1 MIALPGNCGII
12 HLSAY
17 ENTME
22 RGLGSRKM
30 SQSNVKKYRHEL
42 KYQITDAQ
50 VQLLKNRI
58 NHLIPADAHAGPD
71 GVYSI
76 RSLYFDDYENRCLR
90 ENEDGTD
97 PREKFRIR
105 IYNHSIQRITLEC
118 KRKERG
124 KTHKTS
130 CPLTEEQTRMLMAGK
145 TLPDIASQPP
155 LLQKLTMQ
163 MLTRRMRPVVIVEY
177 DRIPYVYK
185 NGNVR
190 ITLDT
195 NIRSSSAVA
204 QFLDSQIPT
213 RPVLG
218 TGQQLLEV
226 KYDEYLPDF
235 IYRNLQLH
243 SLRQTAFS
251 KYYICR
257 KYIR

>member
-1 MIALPGNCGII
+1 MMQPKLF
-12 HLSAY
+12 
-17 ENTME
+17 
-22 RGLGSRKM
+22 
-30 SQSNVKKYRHEL
+30 KYRHEL
-42 KYQITDAQ
+42 KYQISDAQ

-58 NHLIPADAHAGPD
+58 THLIPADSHAGPD
-71 GVYSI
+71 GTYTI
-76 RSLYFDDYENRCLR
+76 RSLYFDDYDDRCLR

-105 IYNHSIQRITLEC
+105 IYNASADRITLEC

-130 CPLTEEQTRMLMAGK
+130 CRLTREQTEVLMQGK
-145 TLPDIASQPP
+145 ILPDIASQPP

-163 MLTRRMRPVVIVEY
+163 MMTRRMRPVVIVEY

-195 NIRSSSAVA
+195 NIRSSSKVE
-204 QFLDSQIPT
+204 QFLEERIPN
-213 RPVLG
+213 RPVMAA
-218 TGQQLLEV
+218 GQQLLEV

-235 IYRNLQLH
+235 IYRALQLH

-257 KYIR
+257 KYIK